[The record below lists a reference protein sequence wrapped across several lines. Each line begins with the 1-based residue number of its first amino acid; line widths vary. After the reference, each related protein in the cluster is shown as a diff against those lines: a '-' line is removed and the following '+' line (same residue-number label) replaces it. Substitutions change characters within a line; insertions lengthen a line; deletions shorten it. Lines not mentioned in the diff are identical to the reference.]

1 MVNNRKFIISDKL
14 FSGYSTLIDLDE
26 INSKEEIVNI
36 VKNRLKN
43 VLNENNLESLIY
55 NLNKTNFHIHD
66 FTFEDILLS
75 ESNKIFYVCNHDI
88 CR

>member
-1 MVNNRKFIISDKL
+1 MVNNRKFTISDNL

-26 INSKEEIVNI
+26 INSKEEIVVS
-36 VKNRLKN
+36 VKNKLVN

-66 FTFEDILLS
+66 FTFEDVLLS
-75 ESNKIFYVCNHDI
+75 EPNKQFYI
-88 CR
+88 CDHKH